1 MKNSILLVDDETQV
15 LETSRLALLTCGIRD
30 VLTCSDSRKVL
41 DYIGQNPIR
50 VIVMDIM
57 MPYLSGKEL
66 LPQIKEEY
74 PHIPVIMMTA
84 LGDLNNVVEC
94 MRMGAFD
101 YLDKPVENLR
111 LVTCVQRALE
121 YYEVQQENATLKDH
135 LLFQHLENPEIFS
148 NILTHSDSMQKIF
161 SYLESIAGTSRAVL
175 ITGDTGTGKELIAE
189 SVHQLSRREGEYVT
203 VNVAGLDDTLFSDVL
218 FGHKKGAFTGADS
231 NRQGLLEQ
239 AQGGTIFLDEIGD
252 LSMVSQVKLLRLLQ
266 EREFYP
272 LGSDV
277 KKRTDARFVVATS
290 RDIRK
295 MILDGDFRKDLYYRL
310 QAHQVHIPPL
320 RQRREDIPLLIKHF
334 VSLACADLNKTQ
346 PVVPE
351 SLIKMLSRY
360 SFPGNIRE
368 LESMVFNAVSQHP
381 STEEVLQDVSFRRDI
396 ELSSGESLEDKGEV
410 SESLGLFQYTEGEL
424 PTIDE
429 CVDNLIAIALD
440 RYEYNQTATAKALG
454 ITRQGLLAR
463 LKRKH
468 IDPKS

>member
-1 MKNSILLVDDETQV
+1 MKSSILLVDDEAQV

-41 DYIGQNPIR
+41 DCIGQNPIK

-57 MPYLSGKEL
+57 MPFLSGKEL

-74 PHIPVIMMTA
+74 PHISVVMMTA

-111 LVTCVQRALE
+111 LVTSVKRALDH
-121 YYEVQQENATLKDH
+121 YEVQQENATLKDH
-135 LLFQHLENPEIFS
+135 LLSERLDYPEVFS
-148 NILTHSDSMQKIF
+148 CILTHSDNMRKIF
-161 SYLESIAGTSRAVL
+161 SYLESIASTSRAVL
-175 ITGDTGTGKELIAE
+175 ITGETGTGKELVAE
-189 SVHQLSRREGEYVT
+189 SVHKLSKREGEYVT

-231 NRQGLLEQ
+231 QRQGLLEQ

-252 LSMVSQVKLLRLLQ
+252 LSMASQVKLLRLIQ

-295 MILDGDFRKDLYYRL
+295 MILEGEFRKDLYYRL

-320 RQRREDIPLLIKHF
+320 RQRKEDIPLLLAHF
-334 VSLACADLNKTQ
+334 VSLACEDQKKKEPLIA
-346 PVVPE
+346 E
-351 SLIKMLSRY
+351 SLIRMLGRY

-368 LESMVFNAVSQHP
+368 LESMIFNAISQHP
-381 STEEVLQDVSFRRDI
+381 SSIDYLQEDSFRRDI
-396 ELSSGESLEDKGEV
+396 ELSSGEAIDEEVIHSDTSSFMPQTDKD
-410 SESLGLFQYTEGEL
+410 L

-429 CVDNLIAIALD
+429 CVDNLIAVALE
-440 RYEYNQTATAKALG
+440 RFNHNQTSTAKALG

-468 IDPKS
+468 MEP